1 MPQFDITLSSAD
13 QRRLERARS
22 LLGFASAEQAAEWL
36 IKRRLQHLA
45 RQSNGRGRALYMLPR
60 SANAKCAGAAP

>member
-1 MPQFDITLSSAD
+1 MPSFEIHLTGAD

-22 LLGFASAEQAAEWL
+22 LLGFGSAEQAAEWL
-36 IKRRLQHLA
+36 IKRRLQHIA

-60 SANAKCAGAAP
+60 GRGNP